1 MWLGNLGRSRS
12 ERRVRLV
19 PMVVAAVAGALALA
33 AVSRGILDLPDWFEG
48 GRSDPGPRGDVIYE
62 GQEARSASEQ
72 FLVDIGD
79 GEAVVSVRAKQNHD
93 SSGWLIDG
101 DFQSTNG
108 TSSVADP
115 DDRGTPAKL
124 TVGIDY
130 CADGLIT
137 TITPVDGDEAGEGDG
152 GEGDGS
158 APVAAVRFEMGD
170 LFVCDATLE
179 HTEANDAAFQQD
191 DTPNDLHGAFVSFV
205 ARAVETTAAASACP
219 DDELAEFR
227 SADYTAF
234 VRSQLADRFGLAE
247 DDVEVVAGRP
257 GRSDEE
263 TRDELRARLDSFTS
277 VSDPDDPSARYEA
290 LSFQYLAGDG
300 EAVADACY
308 RDPGGRDLDDL
319 ATVPAPDA
327 GDEGGGSG

>member
-1 MWLGNLGRSRS
+1 MWYGNLGRSRP
-12 ERRVRLV
+12 ERRMRLV
-19 PMVVAAVAGALALA
+19 PIVAAVAGGALALA
-33 AVSRGILDLPDWFEG
+33 VISGGILDLPDWFEG

-79 GEAVVSVRAKQNHD
+79 GEAVVSVRAKQDHD
-93 SSGWLIDG
+93 SSGWLING

-115 DDRGTPAKL
+115 DDRGVPARL

-137 TITPVDGDEAGEGDG
+137 TITPVDDGEDG
-152 GEGDGS
+152 GGGDDDGP

-179 HTEANDAAFQQD
+179 HTAANDAAFKQD

-247 DDVEVVAGRP
+247 GDVEVVAGRA

-263 TRDELRARLDSFTS
+263 TRDDLRARLDSFTS
-277 VSDPDDPSARYEA
+277 VADPDDPSARYEA

-308 RDPGGRDLDDL
+308 RDPGARDLDDL
-319 ATVPAPDA
+319 ATVPAPDP
-327 GDEGGGSG
+327 GGEGSGSG